1 VYPEG
6 SSYPGPVVSTSPGYG
21 SVPGFQPVSAPPKRS
36 FPLALTVSCIVLALG
51 VVITNVVVLAV
62 LGGLHGSIGK
72 LKAQQAQRRAADAV
86 AQKKQLDDFQQA
98 DLPGKLA
105 KVRALTTAAGQALIV
120 WVAEPVGQKLLSPV
134 QNAVNKCDLAI
145 FDYDATAARFP
156 PGMLAGLPIAID
168 TSDSATNCT
177 RIA

>member
-1 VYPEG
+1 MLAG
-6 SSYPGPVVSTSPGYG
+6 SHQVVIDDFRS
-21 SVPGFQPVSAPPKRS
+21 VSANGRKLWKGRQDKGHRA
-36 FPLALTVSCIVLALG
+36 LA
-51 VVITNVVVLAV
+51 AV
-62 LGGLHGSIGK
+62 FR
-72 LKAQQAQRRAADAV
+72 QAV
-86 AQKKQLDDFQQA
+86 AGEA

-105 KVRALTTAAGQALIV
+105 KVRALTTAADQALIV
-120 WVAEPVGQKLLSPV
+120 WAAEPVGQKLLSPV